1 MATRIAVKFEIE
13 RLDDSN
19 YATWLMQIMLI
30 LMKEGT
36 WAYVECSKTKDSFIE
51 SEKHIPSEERE
62 KRELEWDAM
71 MNEAY
76 ASIMMTLSPDILWEF
91 AHYRDPRI
99 LMIEIK
105 AKYKHSP
112 GGTSQYLRRQM
123 ANTKLIG
130 YGNVTVYTKR
140 LSQLV
145 ADILHFGG
153 KIQDDEIIHFITAG
167 LPDDWSDI
175 SRVIRS
181 RADLKWDSVV
191 YQLRCYEANLR
202 LKLGLEPDADVFVG
216 GVLVGDIKNTTRGP
230 VGDQRPGRH
239 VYCTHCRLPGH
250 STAMCWAKRGDIVRG
265 EPGLKAGQS
274 KPVKLVRFALS
285 EIRETM
291 PDTENTNN
299 IPSRTAK
306 SIQPSASDFWN
317 LDPDLLS

>member
-1 MATRIAVKFEIE
+1 MATRVAVKFETE
-13 RLDDSN
+13 KLDDSN

-36 WAYVECSKTKDSFIE
+36 WAYVECSKTKDSFIQ
-51 SEKHIPSEERE
+51 SEKHQTSEERE

-76 ASIMMTLSPDILWEF
+76 TSIMMTLSLDILWEF
-91 AHYRDPRI
+91 SHYRDPRI

-105 AKYKHSP
+105 AKYKHSA

-123 ANTKLIG
+123 ANTKLIR

-153 KIQDDEIIHFITAG
+153 EIQDEEIIHFITAG

-191 YQLRCYEANLR
+191 HQLRCYETNLR
-202 LKLGLEPDADVFVG
+202 LKLGLEPDADMFVG
-216 GVLVGDIKNTTRGP
+216 GVLVRGIKNTTTGP
-230 VGDQRPGRH
+230 VGDQNPGRLA
-239 VYCTHCRLPGH
+239 YCTHCWLPGH
-250 STAMCWAKRGDIVRG
+250 STAMCWALYRDTVRG
-265 EPGLKAGQS
+265 EPGLKAGQRTPI
-274 KPVKLVRFALS
+274 KRVRFALS

-291 PDTENTNN
+291 PDTESTN
-299 IPSRTAK
+299 IPPRTTK
-306 SIQPSASDFWN
+306 SVQPSASDFWN
-317 LDPDLLS
+317 LVPDL